1 MTLTAGNTSRDLI
14 AREDRFGA
22 QIYAPLDVI
31 IERGEGAWVHDIEG
45 RRYLDCLSAY
55 SAVNF
60 GHSHP
65 QLLAAAKDQLERVTL
80 TSRAFRNAQLPDF
93 LAGLCKLFDYDKAL
107 PMNTGAEAVET
118 AIKAARKWGYES
130 KGVAPDQ
137 ANIIVC
143 SNNFH
148 GRTISIIAFSS
159 EPAYKRNFGP
169 FPPGFS
175 TVPFGDAAALEQ
187 AITPDTVA
195 FLFEPIQGEAGIIVP
210 PEGYLA
216 EAAEI
221 CRRNNVLF
229 MADEIQTGLGRTGRL
244 LATNY
249 EDARPDLV
257 ILGKSLGGGI
267 YPVSAVL
274 GSDEV
279 LGAFRPGD
287 HGSTFSGNPFGA
299 AVGLS
304 VLSLLQD
311 EELYDNVRQMG
322 DKLVAAWREVDNPL
336 IRSVRGKGLMIG
348 IELAKPARMLC
359 ERLAQQGILCKET
372 HDTVLRIAPPLMMDS
387 DTADWLSET
396 IAANLEALRE

>member
-1 MTLTAGNTSRDLI
+1 VTQSSSDHELI

-22 QIYAPLDVI
+22 RIYAPLDVI
-31 IERGEGAWVHDIEG
+31 IERGDDVWVPDING
-45 RRYLDCLSAY
+45 QSYLDCLSAY

-65 QLLAAAKDQLERVTL
+65 QLLAAARSQLERVTL
-80 TSRAFRNAQLPDF
+80 TSRAFRNSRLPDF

-137 ANIIVC
+137 ADIIVC

-169 FPPGFS
+169 FPAGFS

-187 AITPDTVA
+187 AITPETVA
-195 FLFEPIQGEAGIIVP
+195 FLVEPIQGEAGIIIP

-229 MADEIQTGLGRTGRL
+229 IADEIQTGLGRTGRL
-244 LATNY
+244 LATDH
-249 EDARPDLV
+249 EGARPDLV

-299 AVGLS
+299 AVGLA
-304 VLSLLQD
+304 VLDLLGNKN
-311 EELYDNVRQMG
+311 LYDNVRKAGNQ
-322 DKLVAAWREVDNPL
+322 LISSWQAIDNPL

-348 IELAKPARMLC
+348 IELAVPARALC

-372 HDTVLRIAPPLMMDS
+372 HDTVLRVAPPLTIDE
-387 DTADWLSET
+387 DTTSWLSEV
-396 IAANLEALRE
+396 IAENLEDFSG